1 MKKNIIIV
9 LLSTLILLY
18 GLFRATSCFLVGFD
32 FNVVS
37 SKTSP
42 DGVYTIFEI
51 ESMSEGGH
59 APYGH
64 ELVLSSRKHI
74 NHAAQG
80 DVIFAGYCHRPLTYA
95 WQSDKNI
102 QIVCTSNEKQAVRT
116 RVTMVQGINIE
127 TIIKEIEGKRARVD

>member
-1 MKKNIIIV
+1 LKKNIIIV

-18 GLFRATSCFLVGFD
+18 GLFKATSYFVTGFD

-42 DGVYTIFEI
+42 DGSYTIFEI

-80 DVIFAGYCHRPLTYA
+80 DVIFAGYCHRPLSYA
-95 WQSDKNI
+95 WQSDKSI
-102 QIVCTSNEKQAVRT
+102 QIACTSNEKQSVRT
-116 RVTMVQGINIE
+116 RVAMMQGINIE
-127 TIIKEIEGKRARVD
+127 TIIKK